1 MSKQN
6 IYKAMGSMAY
16 AIAIADGEI
25 QEEEKNTIRRLAL
38 EEFELSDIDNVWIT
52 NMFQELEDKNISLE
66 EAYRYA
72 MDVLESNRFDFDFD
86 EGTKKKC
93 LKFIERTAE
102 SFEGVDLNER
112 QILNRLKTDLSGFV
126 NR

>member
-1 MSKQN
+1 
-6 IYKAMGSMAY
+6 MGSMAY

-66 EAYRYA
+66 DAYRYA